1 MKNTFYKLFWLFI
14 FFSVFGVVSE
24 GIYWIL
30 RYGHFD
36 LRVGLIYGPFCEVYG
51 FAVVLLWLVLRN
63 HKDKKL
69 PLLLFFAYVTAVS
82 FELLANILQEAIFG
96 YTSWQYSGSFSLFG
110 RANLIYAIP
119 WAIAGVMV
127 VRFFY
132 PWFSGVLDK
141 MPEKTGKAITW
152 AMIIFIVLDFG
163 ISAAAVHRYDE
174 RFQNIPAENRVERF
188 LDRHYPDA
196 YLEEKFARID
206 NGRK

>member
-1 MKNTFYKLFWLFI
+1 MKNTYYKVFWLFI

-63 HKDKKL
+63 RKDEKL
-69 PLLLFFAYVTAVS
+69 PVLLIIAYITAVS
-82 FELLANILQEAIFG
+82 FELLANILQEAVFG
-96 YTSWQYSGSFSLFG
+96 YTSWEYSSEISLFG
-110 RANLIYAIP
+110 RANLLYAIP
-119 WAIAGVMV
+119 WAVAGVMV
-127 VRFFY
+127 VRYFY
-132 PWFSGVLDK
+132 PWFSGL
-141 MPEKTGKAITW
+141 MEKIPKKAGAFITW
-152 AMIIFIVLDFG
+152 AMILFMVFDFG

-174 RFQNIPAENRVERF
+174 RYRHVSADNRIDLF
-188 LDRHYPDA
+188 LDRHFPDA